1 MKLFAVLCVFCVFS
15 FIGNVGHA
23 QLTSEQLR
31 TMQNIK
37 IQQEVYRERLQ
48 KAEKAGASLF
58 GTDERISAE
67 SNQLGGT
74 VRGKSANEFE
84 VGDWGYSEKIFEV
97 LDIVSKSEVLI
108 LAIGK
113 NSEPMLIRGLNTDK
127 VTDGVEFVLRRPFTI
142 SGTYKYETVDGGSNT
157 VLVLDTIKVEERLKE
172 AEAAAEKARAA
183 AEEALYRTWTVAG
196 KDMEA
201 KYTSFDSGKVTL
213 TLKDQTT
220 SVVSIADLSKDDKA
234 IVAKERKQA
243 AASKAEADKQER
255 MRAAAAKAEAEK
267 QERARKRNSTN
278 KQ

>member
-97 LDIVSKSEVLI
+97 LNIVSKSEVLI

-127 VTDGVEFVLRRPFTI
+127 VTDGVEFVLQRPFI
-142 SGTYKYETVDGGSNT
+142 VSGTFQYETVDGGLKT

-172 AEAAAEKARAA
+172 AKAAAEKAHAA
-183 AEEALYRTWTVAG
+183 AEEALYRSWTVAG
-196 KDMEA
+196 KKVVA
-201 KYTSFDSGKVTL
+201 KYTSFESGKVTL
-213 TLKDQTT
+213 TLKDHTV
-220 SVVSIADLSKDDKA
+220 SVVSIADLSKDDKT
-234 IVAKERKQA
+234 VVTKERKQ
-243 AASKAEADKQER
+243 
-255 MRAAAAKAEAEK
+255 AAAAKAEAEK
-267 QERARKRNSTN
+267 AERARKAKSTS
-278 KQ
+278 KP